1 MVDLFLVVHS
11 HSDGLYGV
19 LEHIEREKVAMKHL
33 EDDMAM
39 EVMEGMEAMAHI
51 LLPRSRRTTS
61 TTHDTRSSSSS
72 TPTTRD
78 PRAPTTTSPTKRE
91 PTPPLTTLAH
101 HVRPRRRR
109 PRRPRASPPRISDS
123 QFETAVGDGLNVEII
138 DVEIPGK
145 DYSLSLDEVVGTWR
159 AGQHTA
165 ATN

>member
-1 MVDLFLVVHS
+1 MVDLFLVAQS
-11 HSDGLYGV
+11 HSDGLYGHRSG
-19 LEHIEREKVAMKHL
+19 EGGDEAFGGRHGDGGHGGHGAHSAAGTQVAALK
-33 EDDMAM
+33 A
-39 EVMEGMEAMAHI
+39 
-51 LLPRSRRTTS
+51 
-61 TTHDTRSSSSS
+61 DTRSSSSS